1 MPKFF
6 LTWTLLF
13 FCAAGQAQT
22 VDDIIAKY
30 VAAIGGKEKL
40 QTLSSIYMEGVS
52 VGPNGMEITSQT
64 YKVKNKLYRQE
75 VDFGMG
81 KLVNLIT
88 DQGGW
93 FMSPRS
99 SGAFEVMPAERW
111 KAQQQEMDCTLPL
124 VDYASKGYQAE
135 LLGTESLNGA
145 MTYVI
150 QLTPSS
156 GSPSKY
162 YIESASGWV
171 VRMTTKGRMVMGG
184 GGPGGG
190 GRDGGEM
197 DIQTDFSDY
206 QQTPEGFWFPLS
218 ITRPGM
224 GGRSLTTTIEK
235 IMINP
240 SVDPKL
246 FKPEN

>member
-6 LTWTLLF
+6 LVWTLVF
-13 FCAAGQAQT
+13 FGAPVHSQT

-52 VGPNGMEITSQT
+52 VGPNGMEITSRT
-64 YKVKNKLYRQE
+64 YKVKGKLYRQD

-81 KLVNLIT
+81 KLVNLVT

-99 SGAFEVMPAERW
+99 SGSFEAMPAERW
-111 KAQQQEMDCTLPL
+111 KAQQPEMDCTLPL
-124 VDYASKGYQAE
+124 VDYAAKGYQAE
-135 LLGTESLNGA
+135 LLGTELLNGA
-145 MTYVI
+145 MDYVI
-150 QLTPSS
+150 QLTPAS
-156 GSPSKY
+156 GSPIKY
-162 YIESASGWV
+162 YIDPASGWV
-171 VRMTTKGRMVMGG
+171 VRVITRGRMVMGG
-184 GGPGGG
+184 GPGGG
-190 GRDGGEM
+190 REGGEV
-197 DIQTDFSDY
+197 DIQTDYSDY
-206 QQTPEGFWFPLS
+206 QQTPEGLWFPLS

-235 IMINP
+235 IMINTTKIGRAH
-240 SVDPKL
+240 V
-246 FKPEN
+246 